1 MIEQYLVWIVG
12 AAALAVGFVVGR
24 ASGRAAARSES
35 LMGVPGAAARP
46 AAPAA
51 VPADLPPEVLAAARS
66 GQKIEAIKLLREAT
80 GLSLTEAKEAVERL
94 PGMS

>member
-1 MIEQYLVWIVG
+1 MIEQYLVWIIG

-35 LMGVPGAAARP
+35 LMGVPGAAAR
-46 AAPAA
+46 PAA